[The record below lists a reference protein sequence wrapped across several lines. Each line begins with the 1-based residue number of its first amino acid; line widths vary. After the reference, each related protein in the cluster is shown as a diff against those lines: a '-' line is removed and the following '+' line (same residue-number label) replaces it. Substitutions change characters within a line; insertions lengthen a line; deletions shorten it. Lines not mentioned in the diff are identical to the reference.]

1 MSLILTISLKPFPC
15 QQKDTASPGHDTIVN
30 ASAWHNSSLS
40 AVPVIIEQTKTKA
53 LNSIHKGTLM
63 PPKNAPPIR
72 KAPFI
77 TISLFLALATIGI
90 SLNEPG
96 RVLEQAW
103 QVCLSCIGIG

>member
-1 MSLILTISLKPFPC
+1 MRRERSQHPL
-15 QQKDTASPGHDTIVN
+15 
-30 ASAWHNSSLS
+30 
-40 AVPVIIEQTKTKA
+40 
-53 LNSIHKGTLM
+53 
-63 PPKNAPPIR
+63 R

-77 TISLFLALATIGI
+77 TIGSFMVMMVIGI